1 MEKTNIGILPGLCLT
16 QGSDLDLSFMVL
28 SLSPGTDKKIYKIG
42 HLSTYLFK
50 RLTGQWAMDEVNASI
65 TGMYDTV
72 HNSGWSKEI
81 CEKSGVPMS
90 ILPPVK
96 EQETPSNLFCRKW
109 REKLGVGRNTMVKSG
124 TQDVASALAG
134 AGADKK
140 GKYYVISGSS
150 EMIAILT
157 DKPDNK

>member
-1 MEKTNIGILPGLCLT
+1 
-16 QGSDLDLSFMVL
+16 
-28 SLSPGTDKKIYKIG
+28 
-42 HLSTYLFK
+42 
-50 RLTGQWAMDEVNASI
+50 MDEVNASI

-96 EQETPSNLFCRKW
+96 EAGNTFELVLPEMA
-109 REKLGVGRNTMVKSG
+109 EKLGVGRNTMVNLG

-140 GKYYVISGSS
+140 GKYYVYQ
-150 EMIAILT
+150 AAVR
-157 DKPDNK
+157 

>member
-1 MEKTNIGILPGLCLT
+1 MTSLLWFFHYRPELT
-16 QGSDLDLSFMVL
+16 
-28 SLSPGTDKKIYKIG
+28 KKIYKIG

-96 EQETPSNLFCRKW
+96 EAGNTFELVLPEMA
-109 REKLGVGRNTMVKSG
+109 EKLGVGRNTMVNLG

-140 GKYYVISGSS
+140 GKYYVYQ
-150 EMIAILT
+150 AAVR
-157 DKPDNK
+157 